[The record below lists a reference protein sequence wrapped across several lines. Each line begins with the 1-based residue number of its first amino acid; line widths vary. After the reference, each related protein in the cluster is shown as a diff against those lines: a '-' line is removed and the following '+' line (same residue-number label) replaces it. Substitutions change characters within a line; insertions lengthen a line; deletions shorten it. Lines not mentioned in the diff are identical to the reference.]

1 MTKILA
7 FANQS
12 GGSVK
17 TTSIVALAVKAAA
30 EGRRVLVIDLDPQRD
45 ACHIFGYSDPDKLCG
60 ACGQQIQ
67 TDERNRAINDCPE
80 GNGRHQPHVT
90 MFDVICGDGF
100 DLEEAIVPALSG
112 QADPIPGVD
121 LALASIELS
130 AADVNLATKIGADQR
145 LDAAIAAIKNPY
157 DLILIDCPPSL
168 GKVMVAILYASTH
181 VIACV
186 KPGMKEIRALTELER
201 TIRTVNQA
209 LHRGQEKLRLGAVLL
224 GDVPSEN
231 QGKAYKEAA
240 ELVKTEYGELAMPP
254 VARSVRV
261 PEAYAYQ
268 IPINLY
274 DPTAQVSQ
282 DYTKVFKALEQIG
295 VV

>member
-1 MTKILA
+1 MTNILT

-17 TTSIVALAVKAAA
+17 TTSIVAIAVKAAA

-45 ACHIFGYSDPDKLCG
+45 ACHIFGYSDPDKLCA
-60 ACGQQIQ
+60 ACDQQIQ
-67 TDERNRAINDCPE
+67 TDERNRPVNDCPE
-80 GNGRHQPHVT
+80 GNGHHQPRVT
-90 MFDVICGDGF
+90 MFDVLCGDGF
-100 DLEEAIVPALSG
+100 DLNEAIVPALSG
-112 QADPIPGVD
+112 QSDPIPGVD
-121 LALASIELS
+121 IALASIELS

-145 LDAAIAAIKNPY
+145 LDAAIAPISDRY
-157 DLILIDCPPSL
+157 DLILIDSPPSL
-168 GKVMVAILYASTH
+168 GKVMVAILYASSH

-209 LHRGQEKLRLGAVLL
+209 LHRGQEKLVLGAVLL
-224 GDVPSEN
+224 GDVPGEH

-240 ELVKTEYGELAMPP
+240 ELVKTEYGELSMPP

-268 IPINLY
+268 MPINLY

-282 DYTKVFKALEQIG
+282 DYTKVFKALEQLG